1 MSVTKWKNIIMAPTQ
16 EKREKLI
23 DKLEE
28 TDAKDFLKF
37 LLEYMRGA
45 DMDPD
50 DIK

>member
-1 MSVTKWKNIIMAPTQ
+1 MPITKWKNIILAPTQ

-37 LLEYMRGA
+37 LVKYMRGA
-45 DMDPD
+45 DISLE